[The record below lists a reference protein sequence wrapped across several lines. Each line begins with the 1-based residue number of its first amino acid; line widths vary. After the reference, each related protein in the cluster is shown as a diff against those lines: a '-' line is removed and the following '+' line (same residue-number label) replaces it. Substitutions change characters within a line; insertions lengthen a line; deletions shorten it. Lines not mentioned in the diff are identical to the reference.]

1 MIVGESRVSL
11 HFARVSFTCS
21 TMIRLL
27 FSKAAVKYGEKLV
40 NTSTT
45 RGFLKVGYQLYEW
58 SLKFVNDVPRIT
70 VFRGISRDHPRYNL
84 AQHGI
89 VVPRNLFGAHNIDA
103 HNYGSSKTGLTSWTR
118 TRAVA
123 ETYAEPGGVILEAT
137 VPGNR
142 ILWSPDV
149 WYENEVLM
157 RGIICNA
164 KVHLLASSVGGTT
177 TSKPGL

>member
-1 MIVGESRVSL
+1 MFRQ
-11 HFARVSFTCS
+11 
-21 TMIRLL
+21 LL
-27 FSKAAVKYGEKLV
+27 SKVAAKYGEKV
-40 NTSTT
+40 INVSMT
-45 RGFLKVGYQLYEW
+45 RSLMKASYQLYEW
-58 SLKFVNDVPRIT
+58 GLKFVNDVPRIT

-84 AQHGI
+84 ARQGI
-89 VVPRNLFGAHNIDA
+89 VVPRNPFGIHNIDA

-123 ETYAEPGGVILEAT
+123 ETYAEPEGVVLEAT

-157 RGIICNA
+157 RGFICNA
-164 KVHLLASSVGGTT
+164 KVHRFVSSAGGPANG
-177 TSKPGL
+177 KPGL